1 MLVNWRRAALFNTHH
16 LCLSTSATGEVGA
29 CTSPGKPQVC
39 SSIISHRLV
48 ITESG
53 DVDRSAMVDVRLF
66 IILLFTSPPPLTL
79 CCLYTTINYRH
90 HHHHHHSSLP
100 QIHFPCLFIRL
111 IFATITTAYF
121 TLSVDTIDG
130 TADGLANISIT
141 SNPKVDFASYVL
153 MGNIT
158 PTSISQTTIHEGHSI
173 LENAWV
179 NEACNNGGSRAL
191 QKRICAKCN
200 VTVTL
205 FWHVPI
211 LISILSESSAR
222 LVLVATSY
230 IILLFISSPVR
241 IVLPSIVYYL
251 SFSPAYVFH
260 IVSITIG
267 FTSITVF
274 FTILHIFQPLSMIH
288 VSFLLHFCT
297 H

>member
-1 MLVNWRRAALFNTHH
+1 MLKKGIEECRV
-16 LCLSTSATGEVGA
+16 LS
-29 CTSPGKPQVC
+29 
-39 SSIISHRLV
+39 L
-48 ITESG
+48 
-53 DVDRSAMVDVRLF
+53 
-66 IILLFTSPPPLTL
+66 
-79 CCLYTTINYRH
+79 
-90 HHHHHHSSLP
+90 HS
-100 QIHFPCLFIRL
+100 
-111 IFATITTAYF
+111 
-121 TLSVDTIDG
+121 
-130 TADGLANISIT
+130 
-141 SNPKVDFASYVL
+141 
-153 MGNIT
+153 
-158 PTSISQTTIHEGHSI
+158 
-173 LENAWV
+173 
-179 NEACNNGGSRAL
+179 
-191 QKRICAKCN
+191 

-274 FTILHIFQPLSMIH
+274 FTILHISQLLSMIH